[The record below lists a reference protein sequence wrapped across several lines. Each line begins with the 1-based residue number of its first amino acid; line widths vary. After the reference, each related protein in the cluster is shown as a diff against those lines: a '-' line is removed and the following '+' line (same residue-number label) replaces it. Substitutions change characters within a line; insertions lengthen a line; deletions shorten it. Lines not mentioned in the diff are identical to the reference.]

1 MKRTIAL
8 VAATAISLAPGAVL
22 AKPTTTPP
30 TTNSISPAH
39 DTGQPGADCE
49 DLVADGLGAT
59 PGNSASAPG
68 SAFNPDGHAGTQYAG
83 EKPGINDKNT
93 ASVSQYDVA
102 CSHQQP
108 L

>member
-8 VAATAISLAPGAVL
+8 VAATAMSLAPAAVL

-39 DTGQPGADCE
+39 DTGQPGLECTDE
-49 DLVADGLGAT
+49 GAV
-59 PGNSASAPG
+59 APG
-68 SAFNPDGHAGTQYAG
+68 TQSGRDPGPGSPFQADSVSGSHYAG
-83 EKPGINDKNT
+83 EQVGVNDKNT

-102 CSHQQP
+102 CFRPQH
-108 L
+108 